1 METLWDAFRNLR
13 RRGFRTVLMILGVA
27 AGVFSFLVMGSMAEH
42 FRGLARQFNRLFE
55 NRIFISEKPSF
66 WAGGGIISD
75 AKLDKARQAK
85 GVEKAIPLLITRRSS
100 DSILIVGIPQVVIG
114 IPPGSVQDVSGGF
127 PLLFGSAEMAGE
139 SPALM
144 GFDAARDEGAV
155 QGGTLMLE
163 GRAFHVAGVFQ
174 KTGSILDGQVFI
186 PLTAAQEIYNRQGLL
201 TSILV
206 IPSAGADA
214 EILAKSLKAG
224 VPGVEVI
231 PPSRFRRQVDKA
243 LLLWNTLTLGAALA
257 ACIAGTLS
265 IVVVMLSS
273 VNERVVE
280 IGIKKA
286 IGAENSHIVMEFL
299 AESVL
304 CAIPGWMLGGLLSVV
319 FSMAASPWMR
329 PMGAHLFD
337 LSPRLFL
344 VSLAGVIIIGALAGT
359 YPAYRASLI
368 DPVEVLKVRY

>member
-1 METLWDAFRNLR
+1 
-13 RRGFRTVLMILGVA
+13 MILGVA